1 MCIKTTQGQLSYRIL
16 HQITGYIVS
25 GVDSVV
31 DNMILFI
38 QKQLYTSD
46 RSWVISPMNI
56 KTDIPLSITVLIMFL
71 SVCC

>member
-46 RSWVISPMNI
+46 RSWVYFPNEY
-56 KTDIPLSITVLIMFL
+56 
-71 SVCC
+71 

>member
-1 MCIKTTQGQLSYRIL
+1 MCIKTTQGQL

-56 KTDIPLSITVLIMFL
+56 KTDIPLSITVLIMYL

>member
-46 RSWVISPMNI
+46 RSWVISPMKI
-56 KTDIPLSITVLIMFL
+56 KTDIPLSITVLIMYL